1 MYIHLGTDIAVL
13 KRSILVII
21 NLEEVSPQNRM
32 VTDFINSED
41 ESGRLQYTSEEVP
54 KSVVITDEGTFMS
67 SLSTGVL
74 QKRLISEAFE

>member
-41 ESGRLQYTSEEVP
+41 ELGRLQYTSEEVP